1 MIVIL
6 CEEKENHL
14 KRYFIPYE
22 TIRCDCFFS
31 FILFSKIQLKWEKE
45 ENSKTEEKN
54 LYDFI
59 LPLLWEAFDDDDDQL
74 VGCTDG
80 RFV

>member
-22 TIRCDCFFS
+22 TIRRNLLFFFHS
-31 FILFSKIQLKWEKE
+31 FLKIKLKWEK
-45 ENSKTEEKN
+45 EEKN